1 MTISV
6 EDRLAIL
13 DLAGRYNQAFDH
25 GDVDA
30 WVETFTTDGVF
41 ADAGGFSVQGTDE
54 LRAFAGKAAQGD
66 VAVRH
71 WNSSHVIEGNGDTA
85 THSCYLMIIMMDE
98 VPTIFGIGRYDDEF
112 KKVDGEWRFS
122 RRLVTWECER

>member
-13 DLAGRYNQAFDH
+13 GLTARYNQAFDY

-30 WVETFTTDGVF
+30 WVETFIPDGVF
-41 ADAGGFSVQGTDE
+41 ADSEGFSVQGSEE

-66 VAVRH
+66 VASRH
-71 WNSSHVIEGNGDTA
+71 WNSSHVIEGGGDTA
-85 THSCYLMIIMMDE
+85 THSCYLMI
-98 VPTIFGIGRYDDEF
+98 
-112 KKVDGEWRFS
+112 S
-122 RRLVTWECER
+122 RL